1 MSFCVKSLNIV
12 FSKSDVRKVRELQ
25 SRFVGARNTKMF
37 IDYVGDPVVL
47 DEIDRLFWAFYS
59 HTWTV
64 SLKFAC
70 SSRSSFKSLRTW
82 RPVSRSWDEVS
93 LWLKRTCSSRPYSE
107 LPQFRKPTTWHQM
120 DGKTRNTLLLFFF
133 EHLLYIGCKLQVW
146 DISRIPICLSL
157 HERNIT
163 R

>member
-1 MSFCVKSLNIV
+1 MSFCIKSLNIV
-12 FSKSDVRKVRELQ
+12 SDVRKVRELQ
-25 SRFVGARNTKMF
+25 YRFVGARNTKMF
-37 IDYVGDPVVL
+37 IDHVGDLVVL
-47 DEIDRLFWAFYS
+47 EEIDRLFGLS
-59 HTWTV
+59 TLLTWTV

-70 SSRSSFKSLRTW
+70 SSRSSFKSLRSW

-120 DGKTRNTLLLFFF
+120 DGKTRNTLLFFF
-133 EHLLYIGCKLQVW
+133 ENLLYIGCKLQVW

>member
-1 MSFCVKSLNIV
+1 MV
-12 FSKSDVRKVRELQ
+12 SDVRKVRELQ
-25 SRFVGARNTKMF
+25 YRFVSARNTKMF
-37 IDYVGDPVVL
+37 VDHVGDL
-47 DEIDRLFWAFYS
+47 SSSKKSIDFLGFLLFS
-59 HTWTV
+59 V
-64 SLKFAC
+64 DLLLKFAC
-70 SSRSSFKSLRTW
+70 SSRSSFKSLRSW

-93 LWLKRTCSSRPYSE
+93 LWLKSTCSNRPYSE

-133 EHLLYIGCKLQVW
+133 LKNLLYIGCKLQVW

-163 R
+163 RWTFLEVRM